1 MTRPA
6 GVLDVRYETEMA
18 VLRTVPHWIALAG
31 LGLGLAALPLVVER
45 HTLMAVIQM
54 AIWLVAAHGLNL
66 LTGYAGQISIGH
78 AAFVG
83 VGCYTVGV
91 LTTKAG
97 INYFIA
103 LPLAGVVAGL
113 VGLLFGLPSLRLK
126 GFYLAMAT
134 LAAQVILTQAFL
146 YAWPDLLGGALGI
159 SIPPATLFGY
169 AFTSAESIYYL
180 AISVAVVM
188 TVAARNLARTRT
200 GRALVA
206 VRDNDLAAEVM
217 GICVFAAKLKAFFLG
232 CFFAGVAGGVWA
244 AFTWSARP
252 DQFPFMQSI
261 WYLGVVI
268 IGGMGSP
275 VGPVFGVIV
284 VRALNEL
291 VLRMTPWIGGM
302 VSPEMAGPVGVGAG
316 LTTFGLLVIL
326 FLIFEPRG
334 VAHGW
339 EIFKERARNWPFVY
353 PP

>member
-1 MTRPA
+1 MTRAA
-6 GVLDVRYETEMA
+6 GVLDVRYGTEMA
-18 VLRTVPHWIALAG
+18 VLRTPSQWVALAV
-31 LGLGLAALPLVVER
+31 LFVGLAVFPLVAER
-45 HTLMAVIQM
+45 SSVIAVIQM

-91 LTTKAG
+91 LTARLG
-97 INYFIA
+97 MNYFLA
-103 LPLAGVVAGL
+103 LPLAGLAAGI

-134 LAAQVILTQAFL
+134 LAAQIILTQAFL
-146 YAWPDLLGGALGI
+146 YVWPDVLGGALGI
-159 SIPPATLFGY
+159 SVPPAALFGF
-169 AFTSAESIYYL
+169 AFTSSEAIYYL
-180 AISVAVVM
+180 TVSIAVVM
-188 TVAARNLARTRT
+188 TIAAKNLARTRI

-217 GICVFAAKLKAFFLG
+217 GIRVFATKLKAFFLG
-232 CFFAGVAGGVWA
+232 CFFAGIAGGLWA

-252 DQFPFMQSI
+252 DQFPFIQSI
-261 WYLGVVI
+261 WYLGVII
-268 IGGMGSP
+268 IGGMGSA
-275 VGPVFGVIV
+275 VGPVFGVV
-284 VRALNEL
+284 MVRLLNEL
-291 VLRMTPWIGGM
+291 VLRITPWIGDM

-339 EIFKERARNWPFVY
+339 EIVKERARNWPFVY